1 LGLVSV
7 TTKIK
12 PNTRPRPWAPVR
24 TNLLLV
30 EYPNSAELEP
40 SASVGP
46 LDSGAVRDLSRNP
59 ARGVTMNEAHLDQR
73 EIRAWVFKEL
83 GSRGCVLETLSNVP
97 LSSLAGVVA
106 GSVIGEEDSHQTD
119 GLGQRWVCWT
129 NDV

>member
-1 LGLVSV
+1 
-7 TTKIK
+7 
-12 PNTRPRPWAPVR
+12 
-24 TNLLLV
+24 
-30 EYPNSAELEP
+30 
-40 SASVGP
+40 
-46 LDSGAVRDLSRNP
+46 
-59 ARGVTMNEAHLDQR
+59 MNEAHLDQR